1 MLQHW
6 QRIGLSLLAIML
18 VGYLA
23 VYGFKLPPMKIQAEQ
38 IEGLLWPQQKQLSEF
53 GLTDHTGGRFNLA
66 SLSDSWNLLFFGFT
80 HCPDICPLT
89 MTTLQQTVAILNAD
103 KAAETPDVKMIFIAV
118 DAERDVT
125 AQLANYIDF
134 YGETFLAASGSKA
147 EVDSLATQLGVA
159 YAIEPHNSGDNY
171 LVSHSGA
178 LFFVSPDGKLFAVIQ
193 PPHAPLKLAAKL
205 QAIQKFIWQQR

>member
-23 VYGFKLPPMKIQAEQ
+23 VYGFKLPAMKIQAEQ

-103 KAAETPDVKMIFIAV
+103 KACR
-118 DAERDVT
+118 DARCQD
-125 AQLANYIDF
+125 DF
-134 YGETFLAASGSKA
+134 YCGGRRARQFQAA
-147 EVDSLATQLGVA
+147 
-159 YAIEPHNSGDNY
+159 
-171 LVSHSGA
+171 
-178 LFFVSPDGKLFAVIQ
+178 GKLY
-193 PPHAPLKLAAKL
+193 
-205 QAIQKFIWQQR
+205 